1 MNFTNEYK
9 MIYSKF
15 SKWGIS
21 LPMKSRK
28 AGEPLTEER
37 VRLFVAEEI
46 DRTEEQGIDPA
57 QQAMEAEVHPGHLSS
72 ILHRGISPADLLEWI
87 METEE
92 MQEALTMF
100 RDQNPQRPEATE
112 VEAHRMTEEEV
123 EATDVTQLLLDL
135 TAAES
140 DWQ

>member
-37 VRLFVAEEI
+37 VRLFVAEAI
-46 DRTEEQGIDPA
+46 DRTKEQGNDPA
-57 QQAMEAEVHPGHLSS
+57 QQAMEAEVHPDPISS
-72 ILHRGISPADLLEWI
+72 NLHRGISPADLLEWI

-92 MQEALTMF
+92 MQEALTML

>member
-1 MNFTNEYK
+1 M
-9 MIYSKF
+9 
-15 SKWGIS
+15 
-21 LPMKSRK
+21 
-28 AGEPLTEER
+28 
-37 VRLFVAEEI
+37 
-46 DRTEEQGIDPA
+46 
-57 QQAMEAEVHPGHLSS
+57 ME
-72 ILHRGISPADLLEWI
+72 ADLLEWI

-92 MQEALTMF
+92 MQEALIMF
-100 RDQNPQRPEATE
+100 RNQNPQRPEAQE